1 MEWRSRGDLKVVWR
15 SSRHLVC
22 LSQLS
27 RGKAWY
33 PGEEEFSGLSGY
45 SRIQGKA
52 RCGSRG
58 SQRASKEDIV
68 TVVLSRS
75 QRLRPESR
83 APPPHLPP
91 TGSGEDRGS
100 RQESGSLRG
109 MGAVAASS
117 PA

>member
-83 APPPHLPP
+83 APPPTSLQPAQVRIAAP
-91 TGSGEDRGS
+91 DRNRGLSGVWA
-100 RQESGSLRG
+100 Q
-109 MGAVAASS
+109 
-117 PA
+117 